1 MAALTWRDVTAPDY
15 RGVQSSINSAADL
28 LTKST
33 NGMSGALTQFGGQQ
47 ALQQLAK
54 YSDAQKLQAD
64 LQSGQFSTANASP
77 EALAAIMNRPATLI
91 NDAFNTQN
99 TAFRKEYNPLLL
111 ESQGII
117 NNQSSYNLA
126 QDKDSQN
133 YLETVTRPNAEVDR
147 TRTDAL
153 WNRNEDTRKLLDT
166 AQVDINT
173 RLTNGSLSTVNQGR
187 ELLKSLSGGPKEV
200 TDFYTKQ
207 LSARFPDLVAAPIAS
222 PFSSGIGS
230 FGSNTQAPG
239 ATGNVATSVQAPL
252 NADMVGMLSSADT
265 TAKLPTGMM
274 ASVLQQETGGKSDY
288 ITDPAKYHY
297 PLNAEGQRIAPH
309 TGKVSTAFGPYGIL
323 ESTAKNPGFG
333 VTPLK
338 DKSLVEQTRFASEY
352 LAARIKAAGG
362 DVQKGLA
369 GYGEG
374 VDYSNSVINRLG
386 ADNVPTAQQLSN
398 TNASTI
404 ALNSMAKL
412 GANTPEVER
421 WLAATATP
429 GNGSLAD
436 VANELKKGSLNT
448 VPMNRIQEMLQ
459 QVAAKTNTTG
469 DARLAGEIL
478 KSSLAG
484 NSTFRFGFGT
494 DTFGFNPDFSDKLIA
509 ENIKKYNDRSKTSDS
524 IQTGRALDQGSAALV
539 ETQKEI
545 DALKAYRNA
554 KKNELATGVYGVTQ
568 GDVIQADAA
577 VQQALAKSVQ
587 IQEQIENFRPKAK
600 SETKPVQATPA
611 ADIIAAQV
619 TPKVTTLGTYS
630 YAKQKAEAEAALKLK
645 REQRKAEKDAA
656 EEQERQDSLARE
668 RVIQKQNDYVREQ
681 IQLRKEKSKS

>member
-28 LTKST
+28 LAKST

-111 ESQGII
+111 ESQGIT

-126 QDKDSQN
+126 KDKDSQN

-147 TRTDAL
+147 TRADAL
-153 WNRNEDTRKLLDT
+153 WDRNEDTRKLLDT

-230 FGSNTQAPG
+230 FGSNTQVPG
-239 ATGNVATSVQAPL
+239 ATGNVATSVQAPMS
-252 NADMVGMLSSADT
+252 ADMVGMLSSADT

-323 ESTAKNPGFG
+323 ESTAKDPGFG

-436 VANELKKGSLNT
+436 VASELKKGSLAD
-448 VPMNRIQEMLQ
+448 MDLGRIRQRLKE
-459 QVAAKTNTTG
+459 AAALTETTG
-469 DARLAGEIL
+469 DYRLAGELL
-478 KSSLAG
+478 KASAGGDTSLNIVG
-484 NSTFRFGFGT
+484 PGPMGWQSDTNS
-494 DTFGFNPDFSDKLIA
+494 DLLKA
-509 ENIKKYNDRSKTSDS
+509 NIQKYKDRSKTTDS
-524 IQTGRALDQGSAALV
+524 IQAGRSLDQGSAALV

-554 KKNELATGVYGVTQ
+554 KKNELAKGVYGVTQ
-568 GDVIQADAA
+568 ADVTQADDAL
-577 VQQALAKSVQ
+577 QQAMGTATQ
-587 IQEQIENFRPKAK
+587 IQTQIESFRPKTDGELKPPAAIPNVAALIASADKVGQNFNNAGYTDTASTLAGAK
-600 SETKPVQATPA
+600 RGDKKAAALFEELIRRGETTPA
-611 ADIIAAQV
+611 QRQEFE
-619 TPKVTTLGTYS
+619 KWK
-630 YAKQKAEAEAALKLK
+630 AK
-645 REQRKAEKDAA
+645 
-656 EEQERQDSLARE
+656 
-668 RVIQKQNDYVREQ
+668 
-681 IQLRKEKSKS
+681 